1 MAEALRQYWYL
12 GIALIAAVILTLW
25 VIKKAAQASSRAHAE
40 REAQMKSSNTN
51 RACSKSSPSSAKR
64 SSAMPTA
71 SALSTAWR

>member
-40 REAQMKSSNTN
+40 REAQMK
-51 RACSKSSPSSAKR
+51 K
-64 SSAMPTA
+64 
-71 SALSTAWR
+71 LEY